1 MSEESKSVYTSYI
14 ELLRISLDAAQRI
27 GCDMELHHG
36 GLIKLFKEI
45 DALQTRI
52 AELENEHAVWL
63 VGATNEIERLNAR
76 IAELEALVE
85 RLIELGDVINGDK
98 DSVWTLQTIKE
109 CWTEDVTKWKE
120 RE

>member
-1 MSEESKSVYTSYI
+1 MSGVSALIEIYKMTEVSV
-14 ELLRISLDAAQRI
+14 E
-27 GCDMELHHG
+27 
-36 GLIKLFKEI
+36 
-45 DALQTRI
+45 TRI
-52 AELENEHAVWL
+52 RLLHVVGEIVNWELGTNATEPL
-63 VGATNEIERLNAR
+63 VKELVDLLNSDTNVCITELNAR
-76 IAELEALVE
+76 IAELEAMVE

>member
-1 MSEESKSVYTSYI
+1 MSEITYFAAITLI
-14 ELLRISLDAAQRI
+14 DDLR
-27 GCDMELHHG
+27 E
-36 GLIKLFKEI
+36 
-45 DALQTRI
+45 
-52 AELENEHAVWL
+52 ENANL
-63 VGATNEIERLNAR
+63 TAR

-109 CWTEDVTKWKE
+109 CWTEDVTKWEE

>member
-1 MSEESKSVYTSYI
+1 MSELKPCPFCGSPAYSYHDNCIDFAGVKCDLGGCVCADILITENNWNTRPI
-14 ELLRISLDAAQRI
+14 E
-27 GCDMELHHG
+27 
-36 GLIKLFKEI
+36 
-45 DALQTRI
+45 DAL
-52 AELENEHAVWL
+52 NK
-63 VGATNEIERLNAR
+63 R
-76 IAELEALVE
+76 IAELEAMVE

>member
-1 MSEESKSVYTSYI
+1 MSDI
-14 ELLRISLDAAQRI
+14 RICKYC
-27 GCDMELHHG
+27 GMELSEGIPHG
-36 GLIKLFKEI
+36 LRECHL
-45 DALQTRI
+45 R
-52 AELENEHAVWL
+52 AV
-63 VGATNEIERLNAR
+63 AR

-120 RE
+120 REDSE

>member
-1 MSEESKSVYTSYI
+1 MSELSFMGKLMQT
-14 ELLRISLDAAQRI
+14 
-27 GCDMELHHG
+27 MELSKTHHT
-36 GLIKLFKEI
+36 GLILTYFDILELTGEI
-45 DALQTRI
+45 ESLKGYIAELDTEVTKCHELQDSYCDRI
-52 AELENEHAVWL
+52 AELE
-63 VGATNEIERLNAR
+63 G
-76 IAELEALVE
+76 LVE